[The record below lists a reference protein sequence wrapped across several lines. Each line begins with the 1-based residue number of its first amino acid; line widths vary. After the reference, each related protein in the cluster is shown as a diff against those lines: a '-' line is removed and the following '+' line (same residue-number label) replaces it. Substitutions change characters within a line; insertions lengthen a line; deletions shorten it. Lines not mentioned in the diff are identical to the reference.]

1 MCMSSVYDLALP
13 WAKWHSTLTFGDPDE
28 SGLWSFWS
36 VVQNPCPTSYQLH
49 PTPYKECANNNSVMV
64 WIWKQLTRKV
74 HRRRLVLPES
84 RKSISLPGVAITIS
98 HPISK
103 REVNQENW
111 PQLVPIPAYRS
122 LICGPLGDPPYTQQL
137 LRLCCLPNCT
147 ATVCTC
153 WASSL
158 VGANTNTCTVTWR
171 HSYAKIRKI
180 GY

>member
-36 VVQNPCPTSYQLH
+36 VVQNPCLTSYQLH
-49 PTPYKECANNNSVMV
+49 PTPYRECTNNNGVMV

-103 REVNQENW
+103 REVNSRKLTSTRAHTCIQISNLW
-111 PQLVPIPAYRS
+111 SPGWSTIHTTTPQIVLPTELYSHS
-122 LICGPLGDPPYTQQL
+122 LHLLGQL
-137 LRLCCLPNCT
+137 PG
-147 ATVCTC
+147 
-153 WASSL
+153 WS
-158 VGANTNTCTVTWR
+158 
-171 HSYAKIRKI
+171 
-180 GY
+180 